1 MQDKPDN
8 HCWSYFPENIPKW
21 DFLERL
27 SCLTIMAQYSHN
39 YSEPSIFLVSKISV
53 VFRVCVQPKNHKAMK
68 LSHCCGFRFCFYSF
82 WALKH
87 YCFSNSVEVK
97 QVLFGPGL
105 FSFFQF
111 MCTNFLVKITTYSI
125 LKTKEHKLHL
135 ADTMAV
141 KVQLQLQF
149 WKRGCDELAISGP
162 YKLSEAGNE
171 CCDMFPF

>member
-1 MQDKPDN
+1 MRFFRKA
-8 HCWSYFPENIPKW
+8 
-21 DFLERL
+21 FLPYYYDAIFTQLFWIFYIFNQQNL
-27 SCLTIMAQYSHN
+27 SSVQGLCPAKESQGNEIKSLLWVQILLLQ
-39 YSEPSIFLVSKISV
+39 FLSPQILL
-53 VFRVCVQPKNHKAMK
+53 FQQLC
-68 LSHCCGFRFCFYSF
+68 
-82 WALKH
+82 
-87 YCFSNSVEVK
+87 VEVK

-149 WKRGCDELAISGP
+149 WKCGCDEFAISGP